1 MNIASKKEPLIL
13 FLGDMIVFMVAL
25 WATLVVRN
33 FEIPSEKL
41 YYNHLLPFTILFIVW
56 FLVFFIFGLYEKHT
70 LLLKNRIPALIF
82 NAQVTSSIIAL
93 FFFYFFPFFSIAP
106 KRILFLDLII
116 TFLLLVFWRMVLM
129 PKFWFG
135 RRQKALL
142 VGSGDEIRELR
153 DEVNNNPR
161 YRLRFVSSIDLDKID
176 GIDFKDEILTT
187 VYSENITTIVVDLRN
202 EKVRSILP
210 HFYNLIYSKV
220 HFVDMYKIY
229 EDIFDRVPLSL
240 VNYNWFLENISSGTK
255 STYDF
260 LKRSMDVVVAFVLGI
275 GSLLLYPF
283 IIVAIKLDDG
293 GSIFFVQE
301 RVGKN
306 NSPIYIRKFRTMSGV
321 DTGNDV
327 LRSKLAVTRVGMFLR
342 KTRID
347 ELPQLWNIFIGD
359 LSLIGPRPEIPA
371 LVKLYVKEIPYYNIR
386 HLIKPGLSGWAQ
398 IYHENHPHHGTN
410 VSATREKLSYDL
422 YYVKNRSF
430 ILDIKIGLKTVKTII
445 SRSGA

>member
-1 MNIASKKEPLIL
+1 MSIANKKEALVL
-13 FLGDMIVFMVAL
+13 FLGDIVVLMIAL
-25 WATLVVRN
+25 WVTLFIRN
-33 FEIPSEKL
+33 LEIPSKEL
-41 YYNHLLPFTILFIVW
+41 YYDHFTPFSILFVVW

-82 NAQVTSSIIAL
+82 NVQVVNSVIAL
-93 FFFYFFPFFSIAP
+93 FFFYFFPFFAITP
-106 KRILFLDLII
+106 KVNLFLDLII
-116 TFLLLVFWRMVLM
+116 TFLFLVFWRMVLV
-129 PKFWFG
+129 PKFWLG

-142 VGSGDEIRELR
+142 VGSGEEMHELR

-161 YRLRFVSSIDLDKID
+161 YRLKFVSSVDLDKIE
-176 GIDFKDEILTT
+176 GIDFKDEILD
-187 VYSENITTIVVDLRN
+187 VIYSENVTTIVVDLRN

-220 HFVDMYKIY
+220 RFVDMYKIY

-255 STYDF
+255 STYDI
-260 LKRSMDVVVAFVLGI
+260 LKRLMDIVVAAVLGI
-275 GSLLLYPF
+275 CSLVLYPF
-283 IIVAIKLDDG
+283 IIAAIKLDDG
-293 GSIFFVQE
+293 GSTFFVQE

-306 NSPIYIRKFRTMSGV
+306 GSPIYIRKFRTMSGV
-321 DTGNDV
+321 DVGSDV
-327 LRSKLAVTRVGMFLR
+327 LRSRLEVTRVGTFLR
-342 KTRID
+342 TTRID
-347 ELPQLWNIFIGD
+347 ELPQLWNVFIGD
-359 LSLIGPRPEIPA
+359 VSLVGPRPEIPE

-430 ILDIKIGLKTVKTII
+430 ILDVKIGLKTIKTVI
-445 SRSGA
+445 SRSGV